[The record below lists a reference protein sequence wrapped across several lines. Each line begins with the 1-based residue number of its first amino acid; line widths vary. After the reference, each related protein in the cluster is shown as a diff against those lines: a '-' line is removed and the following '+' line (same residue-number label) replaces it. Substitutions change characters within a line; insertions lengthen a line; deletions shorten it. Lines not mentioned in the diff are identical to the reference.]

1 MPNTLNIAKERISQI
16 SDIATSYV
24 QQDKSLFDHFIHSY
38 YQSLHQ
44 EAAKDI
50 SNIDLAGMA
59 LHHFTLLKAY
69 DGSQPQLAIL
79 NPIAEEQHFHSSH
92 TVIQIVAYDRP
103 FLVDTLLM
111 SLEAEGIDVHRTYNI
126 IVSVERDEN
135 GNISHIESAHES
147 DTSKMSLIH
156 CEIAYQNNDELAA
169 LQQMLLTKIDTL
181 DVVVDD
187 WQKIR
192 AKLTDIKAELA
203 GQNLPEV
210 FYSQQEIQAFLDWV
224 LEDRFIFLGYREYR
238 LEGGSFINIHDA
250 VNNKSDTSSHKDSH
264 KNNDNAN
271 LDLYA
276 IGDSGLGLL
285 RGGSEDTLSKS
296 FDELPSNLKKLLTE
310 PRILMLSKSSRV
322 SPVHRPV
329 YMDFLGIH
337 KFDANGTLIGEYRFI
352 GLFTAQAYQLSVQ
365 QIPLLREKANKI
377 MAMADLPR
385 DGHAYHKMMHVIN
398 SLPRDDLFQASVE
411 ELYPIV
417 SGISQLQDKKSL
429 RLFSRVDHYQRFVSC
444 LVYIPRDKFNTELRI
459 KVQNVLKDAYGGMSS
474 GFTTEFNESEHA
486 RVHVHVRTVPGQ
498 VNEVD
503 TAALQDKLSAL
514 MQSWSDHYQKMLLD
528 NVGEQQANALMRRF
542 LSYIPA
548 AYQEQFDARTAV
560 EDTKRLAGLSDEQPM
575 IWHLYQ
581 STGDASNQLHLKLY
595 GRQDP
600 VILSKVLP
608 VLENFGVSVI
618 SAQTYEFDLPEQ
630 SIWMQEYELVLEHV
644 DTIDMQVVR
653 AQFEDSLKQIWAGR
667 IESDSFNELV
677 LTTRLDTYDVVVLRA
692 LSRYMMQAKA
702 PFSSAYI
709 QQTVVKNSAIS
720 VALGEL
726 FDARMNPIYSA
737 EERASKTSQIQ
748 AQITTALAGVSSLDE
763 DRIFR
768 WYLDLINAMVRTNFY
783 QREADGQRKDRLSFK
798 FLAAD
803 IPNLPKP
810 KPMFEIFVY
819 SPRVEA
825 VHLRGGKV
833 ARGGLRWSD
842 RMEDFRT
849 EVLGL
854 VKAQMVKNAV
864 IVPVGSKGG
873 FIVKTKTMADGREA
887 FQAEGIACY
896 QAFLRGMLDVTDNIV
911 DGQIVPPANTV
922 RHDEDDPYLVVAADK
937 GTATFSDI
945 ANALSSEYN
954 FWLDDAFASGG
965 SVGYDHKAMG
975 ITARGGWESVKRHFR
990 MRGMDIQ
997 NRDDFTVVG
1006 IGDMSGDVFG
1016 NGMLRSTHTKLVA
1029 AFNHLHI
1036 FIDPNPDTAASYA
1049 ERERLFEMPR
1059 STWDDYEKSLISQGG
1074 GVFSRQDKTIAI
1086 SPEMK
1091 ALFDISE
1098 DSLAPNELISA
1109 LLKSPVDLI
1118 WNGGIGT
1125 YVKSANESHA
1135 DVGDRA
1141 NDAVRVN
1148 GGELR
1153 TAVVGEG
1160 GNLGFTQQGRIEYA
1174 QTGGRIYTDA
1184 IDNSGGVNCSDH
1196 EVNIKILLGK
1206 VVEQGDMTLKQRNEL
1221 LESMTD
1227 TVAELVLRQNYLQPQ
1242 ALELSHL
1249 RAAANLSDHQR
1260 FIQML
1265 EAEGRLDRAIE
1276 YLPSDE
1282 EIAKR
1287 QKAGTGLTNPE
1298 LAIVMAYGKMWV
1310 YDHLLSSDLPDAPY
1324 FVNELRQYFPDELA
1338 SRFFDEMKEHRL
1350 HREIISTYLTN
1361 SIVNRLGIEALFRL
1375 HEETGQTLATIA
1387 RGYAISRDVFHVSK
1401 AWDLLE
1407 SLDNQVDAT
1416 LLLELELRLRDAL
1429 ENGVVWFI
1437 NAFGQDLQVAD
1448 MINRFEDSVE
1458 KLTKAGG
1465 FIEQQFSEYLQ
1476 EDTTSL
1482 MADDLSANDAA
1493 MFAMLPYHVDALD
1506 AALLAEQYER
1516 PVDEIATLYFEA
1528 YHVLQ
1533 LDWMMDNIA
1542 TLPQQDHWD
1551 RRARHALVNEVSR
1564 SLRMLMDTLLT
1575 QADAKQA
1582 FNDWKSRHASQLDA
1596 VTAEM
1601 QKLDSNDESAISLS
1615 TLSVLMSE
1623 LSGLVTK

>member
-1 MPNTLNIAKERISQI
+1 MPNSLGIAKERISQI

-24 QQDKSLFDHFIHSY
+24 QKDKSLFDHFIHSY
-38 YQSLHQ
+38 YEPLYQ
-44 EAAKDI
+44 ETAETI
-50 SNIDLAGMA
+50 SNTDLAGMA

-69 DGSQPQLAIL
+69 DGSKPQLTVL
-79 NPIAEEQHFHSSH
+79 NPMAEEQHFHSSH

-103 FLVDTLLM
+103 FLVDTILM

-126 IVSVERDEN
+126 IISVERNDDGQITNVKGADESA
-135 GNISHIESAHES
+135 ISHL
-147 DTSKMSLIH
+147 SLIH
-156 CEIAYQNNDELAA
+156 CEIAYQDSEDLEA
-169 LQQMLLTKIDTL
+169 LQKMLLTKIDTL
-181 DVVVDD
+181 DTVVGD
-187 WQKIR
+187 WKQMR
-192 AKLTDIKAELA
+192 AKLTDIQIELSKKP
-203 GQNLPEV
+203 LPEV
-210 FYSQQEIQAFLDWV
+210 FYSQQEIQTFLDWI
-224 LEDRFIFLGYREYR
+224 LDDHFIFLGYREYR
-238 LEGGSFINIHDA
+238 LEGGQAVEVDA
-250 VNNKSDTSSHKDSH
+250 EPAD
-264 KNNDNAN
+264 
-271 LDLYA
+271 LDLFA
-276 IGDSGLGLL
+276 IGNSGLGLL
-285 RGGSEDTLSKS
+285 RGAEQDKLSES
-296 FDELPSNLKKLLTE
+296 FTQLPKMLKQLLTE
-310 PRILMLSKSSRV
+310 PRVLMLSKSSRV
-322 SPVHRPV
+322 SPIHRSV

-337 KFDANGTLIGEYRFI
+337 KFDDNGKLVGEYRFI
-352 GLFTAQAYQLSVQ
+352 GLLTSQAYQLTVQ

-377 MAMADLPR
+377 MKMAELPR
-385 DGHAYHKMMHVIN
+385 DGHAHHKLMHVIN
-398 SLPRDDLFQASVE
+398 TLPRDDLFQASVE

-429 RLFSRVDHYQRFVSC
+429 RLFSRIDHYQRFVSC

-459 KVQNVLKDAYGGMSS
+459 KVQNVLKEAYGGTSS
-474 GFTTEFNESEHA
+474 GFTTEFNESAHA

-498 VNEVD
+498 VNDVNTE
-503 TAALQDKLSAL
+503 ALEAKLSAL
-514 MQSWSDHYQKMLLD
+514 MQSWNDSYQKMLLD
-528 NVGEQQANALMRRF
+528 NVGEQQANALNRRF
-542 LSYIPA
+542 LNYIPA
-548 AYQEQFDARTAV
+548 AYQERFDARTAV
-560 EDTKRLAGLSDEQPM
+560 EDTKRLAVLTTEKPM

-581 STGDASNQLHLKLY
+581 STGDARNQLHLKLY
-595 GRQDP
+595 GREQP

-608 VLENFGVSVI
+608 ILENFGVSVI

-630 SIWMQEYELVLEHV
+630 PIWMQEYELTLEHV
-644 DTIDMQVVR
+644 DTVNMQVVR
-653 AQFEDSLKQIWAGR
+653 GQFEDSLKQIWAGR
-667 IESDSFNELV
+667 VESDSFNELV
-677 LTTRLDTYDVVVLRA
+677 LVTKLDTYDVVVLRA

-709 QQTVVKNSAIS
+709 QQAVVKNSDIS
-720 VALGEL
+720 VALCSL
-726 FDARMNPIYSA
+726 FDARMNPKYSEDA
-737 EERASKTSQIQ
+737 RTEQTAKIQEQINV
-748 AQITTALAGVSSLDE
+748 ALADVDSLDE
-763 DRIFR
+763 DRILR

-783 QREADGQRKDRLSFK
+783 QTDTNGLRKDRLSFK

-803 IPNLPKP
+803 IPNLPLP

-873 FIVKTKTMADGREA
+873 FIVKNKTMADGREA

-896 QAFLRGMLDVTDNIV
+896 QTFLRGMLDITDNIV
-911 DGQIVPPANTV
+911 DGHIVPPANTV

-945 ANALSSEYN
+945 ANALAAEYN

-1016 NGMLRSTHTKLVA
+1016 NGMLLSTHTKLVA

-1036 FIDPNPDTAASYA
+1036 FIDPNPDTEASYA
-1049 ERERLFEMPR
+1049 ERARLFEMPR
-1059 STWDDYEKSLISQGG
+1059 SSWGDYEKSLISQGG
-1074 GVFSRQDKTIAI
+1074 GIFSRQDKTIAI
-1086 SPEMK
+1086 SAEMK
-1091 ALFDISE
+1091 AVFDIKE
-1098 DSLAPNELISA
+1098 DKLAPNDLITA
-1109 LLKSPVDLI
+1109 LMKSPVDLI

-1125 YVKSANESHA
+1125 YVKSANETHA

-1141 NDAVRVN
+1141 NDALRIN
-1148 GGELR
+1148 GNELR
-1153 TAVVGEG
+1153 AAVVGEG

-1227 TVAELVLRQNYLQPQ
+1227 NVAELVLRQNYLQPQ
-1242 ALELSHL
+1242 AIELSQIV
-1249 RAAANLSDHQR
+1249 AAANLSEHQR

-1265 EAEGRLDRAIE
+1265 ESEGRLDRAIE

-1287 QKAGTGLTNPE
+1287 QKADTGLTNPE
-1298 LAIVMAYGKMWV
+1298 LAVVMAYGKMWV
-1310 YDHLLSSDLPDAPY
+1310 YDSLLLSDLPDDPY
-1324 FVNELRQYFPDELA
+1324 FINELRKYFPDELA
-1338 SRFFDEMKEHRL
+1338 SRFFDEMTEHRL

-1361 SIVNRLGIEALFRL
+1361 SVVNRLGIEALFRL
-1375 HEETGQTLATIA
+1375 FEETDQSLATII
-1387 RGYAISRDVFHVSK
+1387 RGYAISRDVFNVSK
-1401 AWDLLE
+1401 AWKTLE
-1407 SLDNQVDAT
+1407 ALDNQVDAK
-1416 LLLELELRLRDAL
+1416 LLLNLELRLRDAL
-1429 ENGVVWFI
+1429 ERGVIWFI
-1437 NAFGQDLQVAD
+1437 NAFGQELQVAD
-1448 MINRFEDSVE
+1448 MISRFSNSVE
-1458 KLTKAGG
+1458 KLTKSGG
-1465 FIEQQFSEYLQ
+1465 FIEQQFAQYLQ

-1482 MADDLSANDAA
+1482 MQKDLSNIDAA
-1493 MFAMLPYHVDALD
+1493 LFAMLPYHVDALD

-1528 YHVLQ
+1528 YQVLQ

-1542 TLPQQDHWD
+1542 SLPQQNYWD
-1551 RRARHALVNEVSR
+1551 RRARHALVNELSR
-1564 SLRMLMDTLLT
+1564 SLRLLMDVVLSKP
-1575 QADAKQA
+1575 DAKQA
-1582 FNDWKSRHASQLDA
+1582 FSEWRSRHLDQLAS
-1596 VTAEM
+1596 VENEM
-1601 QKLDSNDESAISLS
+1601 RKLDDLYNNDENSQVSLS

>member
-250 VNNKSDTSSHKDSH
+250 VNNKSDDSSHKDSH

-548 AYQEQFDARTAV
+548 AYQERFDARTAV

>member
-1 MPNTLNIAKERISQI
+1 MPNSLNIAAERISQI

-24 QQDKSLFDHFIHSY
+24 QKDKSLLDHFMQSY
-38 YQSLHQ
+38 YRPLHH
-44 EAAKDI
+44 EVADDI
-50 SNIDLAGMA
+50 SDVDLAGMG

-69 DGSQPQLAIL
+69 DGNKPQLAIL

-111 SLEAEGIDVHRTYNI
+111 SLEEQGIDVHRTYNTI
-126 IVSVERDEN
+126 ISIKRDDE
-135 GNISHIESAHES
+135 GHISQIDNAPESG
-147 DTSKMSLIH
+147 TSHMSLIH
-156 CEIAYQNNDELAA
+156 CEIAYQDDDELDA
-169 LQQMLLTKIDTL
+169 LQKLLFDKIDTL
-181 DVVVDD
+181 DTVVGD
-187 WQKIR
+187 WEQMHSR
-192 AKLTDIKAELA
+192 LTAIKAELTK
-203 GQNLPEV
+203 QPLPEV
-210 FYSQQEIQAFLDWV
+210 FYSRAEIQAFLEWISD
-224 LEDRFIFLGYREYR
+224 DHFIFLGFREYR
-238 LEGGSFINIHDA
+238 LEGQ
-250 VNNKSDTSSHKDSH
+250 DSE
-264 KNNDNAN
+264 KGA
-271 LDLYA
+271 DLELFA
-276 IGDSGLGLL
+276 IGNSGLGLL
-285 RGGSEDTLSKS
+285 RGADEDTISDS
-296 FDELPSNLKKLLTE
+296 FHQLPTDLKQLLTE
-310 PRILMLSKSSRV
+310 PRVLMLSKSSRV
-322 SPVHRPV
+322 SPIHRSV

-337 KFDANGTLIGEYRFI
+337 KFDHTGKLIGEYRFI
-352 GLFTAQAYQLSVQ
+352 GLLTSQAYQLTVK

-377 MAMADLPR
+377 MVMSDLPR
-385 DGHAYHKMMHVIN
+385 NGHAHHKMMHVIN
-398 SLPRDDLFQASVE
+398 TLPRDDLFQASVE

-417 SGISQLQDKKSL
+417 YGISQLQDRKSL

-459 KVQNVLKDAYGGMSS
+459 KVQKVLEVAYGGTSS

-498 VNEVD
+498 VNTVD
-503 TAALQDKLSAL
+503 NSDLEAELSAL
-514 MQSWSDHYQKMLLD
+514 MESWHDNYQKVLLD
-528 NVGEQQANALMRRF
+528 NVGEQQANELQRRF
-542 LSYIPA
+542 LDYIPA
-548 AYQEQFDARTAV
+548 AYQERFDARTAV
-560 EDTKRLAGLSDEQPM
+560 EDTKRLAGLSHEQPM
-575 IWHLYQ
+575 LWHLYR
-581 STGDASNQLHLKLY
+581 STGDADNQLHLKLY
-595 GRQDP
+595 GRQQP

-630 SIWMQEYELVLEHV
+630 SIWMQEYELTLEHV
-644 DTIDMQVVR
+644 DTVDMRIVR
-653 AQFEDSLKQIWAGR
+653 GQFEDSLKEIWAGR
-667 IESDSFNELV
+667 VESDPFNELV
-677 LTTRLDTYDVVVLRA
+677 LTTKLNTYEVVILRA
-692 LSRYMMQAKA
+692 LASYMRQARA

-709 QQTVVKNSAIS
+709 QQTIVKYNAIS
-720 VALGEL
+720 VALVDL
-726 FDARMNPIYSA
+726 FDARMNPKYEDHDSSVRTDKVA
-737 EERASKTSQIQ
+737 QIQ
-748 AQITTALAGVSSLDE
+748 EQLIADLIEVDSLDE
-763 DRIFR
+763 DRILR
-768 WYLDLINAMVRTNFY
+768 WYLDLINAMIRTNFY
-783 QREADGQRKDRLSFK
+783 QTDGDGQRKDRLSFK

-810 KPMFEIFVY
+810 KLMFEIFVY

-825 VHLRGGKV
+825 VHMRGGKA

-873 FIVKTKTMADGREA
+873 FIVKSKTMADGREA

-896 QAFLRGMLDVTDNIV
+896 QTFLRGMLDVTDNIV
-911 DGQIVPPANTV
+911 DGNIVPPANTV

-937 GTATFSDI
+937 GTASFSDI
-945 ANALSSEYN
+945 ANAISTEYN

-1016 NGMLRSTHTKLVA
+1016 NGMLQSEHTKLVA

-1036 FIDPNPDTAASYA
+1036 FIDPNPDTANSYI
-1049 ERERLFEMPR
+1049 ERERLFNMPR
-1059 STWDDYEKSLISQGG
+1059 STWDDYEKTLISEGG
-1074 GVFSRQDKTIAI
+1074 GVYSRTDKSIAI
-1086 SPEMK
+1086 NDKMK
-1091 ALFDISE
+1091 ALFGIE
-1098 DSLAPNELISA
+1098 ADSLAPNDLISA
-1109 LLKSPVDLI
+1109 LLRAPVDLL

-1141 NDAVRVN
+1141 NDALRVD

-1227 TVAELVLRQNYLQPQ
+1227 TIAQLVLRQNYLQPQ
-1242 ALELSHL
+1242 AIELSHI

-1260 FIQML
+1260 FIQLL
-1265 EAEGRLDRAIE
+1265 ESEQRLDRAIE
-1276 YLPSDE
+1276 YLPADE
-1282 EIAKR
+1282 EIARR

-1298 LAIVMAYGKMWV
+1298 LAVVMAYGKMWV
-1310 YDHLLSSDLPDAPY
+1310 YDSLLLSDLPDDPY
-1324 FVNELRQYFPDELA
+1324 FVNELRKYFPDELVG
-1338 SRFFDEMKEHRL
+1338 RFFDEMTEHRL

-1361 SIVNRLGIEALFRL
+1361 SVVNRLGIEALFRL
-1375 HEETGQTLATIA
+1375 FEETGQTLATIIRA
-1387 RGYAISRDVFHVSK
+1387 YAITRDVFEVSV
-1401 AWDLLE
+1401 AWKMLE
-1407 SLDNQVDAT
+1407 SLDNKVDAK
-1416 LLLELELRLRDAL
+1416 LLLKLELRLRDAL
-1429 ENGVVWFI
+1429 ERGVVWFI
-1437 NAFGQDLQVAD
+1437 NAFGHELQVTD
-1448 MINRFEDSVE
+1448 MIDRFVGSVN
-1458 KLTKAGG
+1458 KLTKVGG
-1465 FIEQQFSEYLQ
+1465 FIEQQFEQYLQ
-1476 EDTTSL
+1476 EDAASL
-1482 MADDLSANDAA
+1482 TKDGLSDNDAA
-1493 MFAMLPYHVDALD
+1493 LFAMLPYHVDALD

-1516 PVDEIATLYFEA
+1516 PVDEIASLYFEA
-1528 YHVLQ
+1528 YQVLQ

-1542 TLPQQDHWD
+1542 TLPQQDYWD
-1551 RRARHALVNEVSR
+1551 RRARHALVNELSR
-1564 SLRMLMDTLLT
+1564 SLRLLMDAILSHP
-1575 QADAKQA
+1575 DPKQA
-1582 FNDWKSRHASQLDA
+1582 FNDWKSRHQDHLGS

-1601 QKLDSNDESAISLS
+1601 QKLDGNDEQVISLS

-1623 LSGLVTK
+1623 LSGIVIK

>member
-1 MPNTLNIAKERISQI
+1 MQA
-16 SDIATSYV
+16 
-24 QQDKSLFDHFIHSY
+24 
-38 YQSLHQ
+38 
-44 EAAKDI
+44 
-50 SNIDLAGMA
+50 LAGGVF
-59 LHHFTLLKAY
+59 LEW
-69 DGSQPQLAIL
+69 IL
-79 NPIAEEQHFHSSH
+79 
-92 TVIQIVAYDRP
+92 
-103 FLVDTLLM
+103 
-111 SLEAEGIDVHRTYNI
+111 
-126 IVSVERDEN
+126 
-135 GNISHIESAHES
+135 
-147 DTSKMSLIH
+147 
-156 CEIAYQNNDELAA
+156 
-169 LQQMLLTKIDTL
+169 
-181 DVVVDD
+181 DD
-187 WQKIR
+187 H
-192 AKLTDIKAELA
+192 
-203 GQNLPEV
+203 
-210 FYSQQEIQAFLDWV
+210 
-224 LEDRFIFLGYREYR
+224 FIFLGYREYR
-238 LEGGSFINIHDA
+238 LEGGQAIEVDSVDNKENVNSHDKPA
-250 VNNKSDTSSHKDSH
+250 D
-264 KNNDNAN
+264 
-271 LDLYA
+271 LDLFA
-276 IGDSGLGLL
+276 IGNSGLGLL
-285 RGGSEDTLSKS
+285 RGAEEDKLSES
-296 FDELPSNLKKLLTE
+296 FSQLPNVLKQLLTE
-310 PRILMLSKSSRV
+310 PRVLMLSKSSRV

-337 KFDANGTLIGEYRFI
+337 KFDDSGKLVGEYRFI
-352 GLFTAQAYQLSVQ
+352 GLLTSQAYQLTVQ

-385 DGHAYHKMMHVIN
+385 DGHAHHKMMHVIN
-398 SLPRDDLFQASVE
+398 TLPRDDLFQASVE

-459 KVQNVLKDAYGGMSS
+459 KVQNVLKEAYGGTSS
-474 GFTTEFNESEHA
+474 GFTTEFNESAHA

-498 VNEVD
+498 VKEVN
-503 TAALQDKLSAL
+503 TAALEEKLSAL
-514 MQSWSDHYQKMLLD
+514 MQSWSDNYQKMLLD
-528 NVGEQQANALMRRF
+528 NVGEQQANALNRRF
-542 LSYIPA
+542 MSHIPA
-548 AYQEQFDARTAV
+548 AYQERFDARTGV
-560 EDTKRLAGLSDEQPM
+560 EDIKRLAGLSDEQPM

-595 GRQDP
+595 GREQP

-608 VLENFGVSVI
+608 ILENFGVSVI

-630 SIWMQEYELVLEHV
+630 PIWMQEYELMLEHV
-644 DTIDMQVVR
+644 DAVNMQVVR
-653 AQFEDSLKQIWAGR
+653 GQFEDSLKQIWAGLV
-667 IESDSFNELV
+667 ESDSFNELV
-677 LTTRLDTYDVVVLRA
+677 LTTKLDTFDVVVLRA
-692 LSRYMMQAKA
+692 LSRYMVQARA
-702 PFSSAYI
+702 PFSSTYI
-709 QQTVVKNSAIS
+709 QQTVVKNSDIS
-720 VALGEL
+720 VALGSL
-726 FDARMNPIYSA
+726 FDARMNPKHDDESRTKKTA
-737 EERASKTSQIQ
+737 EIEEQILS
-748 AQITTALAGVSSLDE
+748 ALADVDSLDE
-763 DRIFR
+763 DRILR
-768 WYLDLINAMVRTNFY
+768 WYLDLIKAMVRTNFY
-783 QREADGQRKDRLSFK
+783 QTDSEGQRKDRLSFK

-873 FIVKTKTMADGREA
+873 FIVKTKTMADGRDA

-896 QAFLRGMLDVTDNIV
+896 QTFLRGMLDVTDNIV

-937 GTATFSDI
+937 GTASFSDI
-945 ANALSSEYN
+945 ANSIASEYN

-1036 FIDPNPDTAASYA
+1036 FIDPNPDTATSFA

-1059 STWDDYEKSLISQGG
+1059 STWDDYDKSLISQGG
-1074 GVFSRQDKTIAI
+1074 GVFSRTDKSIPI
-1086 SPEMK
+1086 SAEMK

-1125 YVKSANESHA
+1125 YVKSENETHA

-1242 ALELSHL
+1242 AIELSHI

-1265 EAEGRLDRAIE
+1265 EGEGRLDRAIE

-1282 EIAKR
+1282 EIVKR
-1287 QKAGTGLTNPE
+1287 QRAGVGLTNPE
-1298 LAIVMAYGKMWV
+1298 LAVVLAYGKMWV
-1310 YDHLLSSDLPDAPY
+1310 YDNLLLSDLPDEPY
-1324 FVNELRQYFPDELA
+1324 FINELRKYFPDELA
-1338 SRFFDEMKEHRL
+1338 TRFFDEMTQHRL

-1361 SIVNRLGIEALFRL
+1361 SVVNRLGIEALFRL
-1375 HEETGQTLATIA
+1375 YEETGQSLETIV
-1387 RGYAISRDVFHVSK
+1387 RGYAISRDVFNISK
-1401 AWDLLE
+1401 AWKTLE
-1407 SLDNQVDAT
+1407 VLDNQVDAT
-1416 LLLELELRLRDAL
+1416 LLLNLELRLRDAL
-1429 ENGVVWFI
+1429 EHGVVWFI

-1448 MINRFEDSVE
+1448 MIGRFSDSVE
-1458 KLTKAGG
+1458 KLTKSGG

-1476 EDTTSL
+1476 EDATSL
-1482 MADDLSANDAA
+1482 MQEDLAENDAT

-1506 AALLAEQYER
+1506 AALLAEQYDR

-1542 TLPQQDHWD
+1542 TLPQQDYWD
-1551 RRARHALVNEVSR
+1551 RRARHALVNELSR
-1564 SLRMLMDTLLT
+1564 SLRMLMDAILSKP
-1575 QADAKQA
+1575 DAKQA
-1582 FNDWKSRHASQLDA
+1582 FSEWRSRHLDQLAATEAEMDKLDA
-1596 VTAEM
+1596 IDGE
-1601 QKLDSNDESAISLS
+1601 IGLS

-1623 LSGLVTK
+1623 LSSLVTK

>member
-1 MPNTLNIAKERISQI
+1 MPNSLGITKERIGQI

-24 QQDKSLFDHFIHSY
+24 QKDKSLFDYFIHSY
-38 YQSLHQ
+38 YQPLHH
-44 EAAKDI
+44 ETAETI
-50 SNIDLAGMA
+50 SDADLAGMA

-69 DGSQPQLAIL
+69 DGNKPQLAIL

-103 FLVDTLLM
+103 FLVDTILM
-111 SLEAEGIDVHRTYNI
+111 SLEEQGIDVHRTYNI
-126 IVSVERDEN
+126 IVNVERDESD
-135 GNISHIESAHES
+135 NIAHVESVHES
-147 DTSKMSLIH
+147 NTSHMSLIH
-156 CEIAYQNNDELAA
+156 CEISYQDNEELNA
-169 LQQMLLTKIDTL
+169 LKKMLLAKIDTL
-181 DVVVDD
+181 DIVVDD
-187 WQKIR
+187 WQQIR
-192 AKLTDIKAELA
+192 ARLTDIKVDL
-203 GQNLPEV
+203 GSKPLPEI
-210 FYSQQEIQAFLDWV
+210 FYSKEEIQAFLDWV
-224 LEDRFIFLGYREYR
+224 LDEHFIFLGYREYR
-238 LEGGSFINIHDA
+238 LEDGD
-250 VNNKSDTSSHKDSH
+250 
-264 KNNDNAN
+264 N
-271 LDLYA
+271 LDLFA
-276 IGDSGLGLL
+276 IGNSGLGLL

-296 FDELPSNLKKLLTE
+296 FDELPGNLKELLTE
-310 PRILMLSKSSRV
+310 PRVLMLSKSSRV

-337 KFDANGTLIGEYRFI
+337 KFDDNGKLIGEYRFI
-352 GLFTAQAYQLSVQ
+352 GLFTPQAYQLSVQ
-365 QIPLLREKANKI
+365 QIPLLREKASKI
-377 MAMADLPR
+377 MEMADLPR

-411 ELYPIV
+411 ELYPTV

-429 RLFSRVDHYQRFVSC
+429 RLFSRIDHYQRFVSC

-459 KVQNVLKDAYGGMSS
+459 KVQNVLKEAYGGTSS

-486 RVHVHVRTVPGQ
+486 RVHVHVRTVPGH
-498 VNEVD
+498 VNEID
-503 TAALQDKLSAL
+503 TAALEAKLSAL
-514 MQSWSDHYQKMLLD
+514 MQSWSDNYQKMLLD
-528 NVGEQQANALMRRF
+528 NVGEQQANALTRRF

-548 AYQEQFDARTAV
+548 AYQERFDARTAV
-560 EDTKRLAGLSDEQPM
+560 EDTKRLAGLSEEQPM

-581 STGDASNQLHLKLY
+581 STGDAGNQLHLKLY
-595 GRQDP
+595 GRQQP

-608 VLENFGVSVI
+608 ILENFGVSVI

-630 SIWMQEYELVLEHV
+630 PIWMQEYELILEHV

-653 AQFEDSLKQIWAGR
+653 TQFEDSLKQIWAGR

-677 LTTRLDTYDVVVLRA
+677 LTTKLDTYDVVVLRA

-702 PFSSAYI
+702 PFSNAYI
-709 QQTVVKNSAIS
+709 QQTVVKNSEIS
-720 VALGEL
+720 VSLGDL
-726 FDARMNPIYSA
+726 FDARMNPRYT
-737 EERASKTSQIQ
+737 ENERTTKTRQIQ
-748 AQITTALAGVSSLDE
+748 EQITKALADVSSLDE
-763 DRIFR
+763 DRILR

-783 QREADGQRKDRLSFK
+783 QKEADGQRKDRLSFK

-911 DGQIVPPANTV
+911 DGNIVPPADTV

-1074 GVFSRQDKTIAI
+1074 GVFSRQDKTIAL

-1091 ALFDISE
+1091 ALFDISA
-1098 DSLAPNELISA
+1098 DSLTPNDLISA

-1125 YVKSANESHA
+1125 YVKSSSESHA

-1148 GGELR
+1148 GGDLR

-1227 TVAELVLRQNYLQPQ
+1227 SVAELVLRQNYLQPQ
-1242 ALELSHL
+1242 AIELSHI

-1265 EAEGRLDRAIE
+1265 EGEGRLDRAIE

-1282 EIAKR
+1282 EISKR

-1298 LAIVMAYGKMWV
+1298 LAVVMAYGKMWV
-1310 YDHLLSSDLPDAPY
+1310 YDNLLLSDLPDTPY
-1324 FVNELRQYFPDELA
+1324 FVNELHKYFPDELA
-1338 SRFFDEMKEHRL
+1338 ARFFEEMKAHRL

-1361 SIVNRLGIEALFRL
+1361 SVVNRLGIEALFRL
-1375 HEETGQTLATIA
+1375 YEETGQTLATII
-1387 RGYAISRDVFHVSK
+1387 RGYAIARDVFHVSK
-1401 AWDLLE
+1401 AWQLLE

-1416 LLLELELRLRDAL
+1416 LLLKLELRLRDAL

-1448 MINRFEDSVE
+1448 MISRFEVSVE
-1458 KLTKAGG
+1458 RLTKSNG
-1465 FIEQQFSEYLQ
+1465 FIEQQFTDYLQ

-1482 MADDLSANDAA
+1482 MEEALSVNDAA

-1528 YHVLQ
+1528 YQVLQ

-1542 TLPQQDHWD
+1542 TLPQQDYWD
-1551 RRARHALVNEVSR
+1551 RRARHALVNELTR
-1564 SLRMLMDTLLT
+1564 SLRMLMDTLLK
-1575 QADAKQA
+1575 QPNAKAA
-1582 FNDWKSRHASQLDA
+1582 FEDWKSRHDKQLEA

-1601 QKLDSNDESAISLS
+1601 AKLDSNDESHISLS

>member
-1 MPNTLNIAKERISQI
+1 MPSSLNISEERIGQI

-24 QQDKSLFDHFIHSY
+24 QKDKSLLDYFMQSY
-38 YQSLHQ
+38 YRPLHN
-44 EAAKDI
+44 EVADEI
-50 SNIDLAGMA
+50 SDVDLAGMG
-59 LHHFTLLKAY
+59 LHHFIVLKAY
-69 DGSQPQLAIL
+69 DGSKPQLTVL
-79 NPIAEEQHFHSSH
+79 NPVAEEQHFHSSH

-111 SLEAEGIDVHRTYNI
+111 SLEEQGIDVHRIYNN
-126 IVSVERDEN
+126 IVSIQRDNE
-135 GNISHIESAHES
+135 GNITQINNAPES
-147 DTSKMSLIH
+147 DSSHMSLIH
-156 CEIAYQNNDELAA
+156 CEVAYQDNEDLAA
-169 LQQMLLTKIDTL
+169 LQQLLVDKIETL
-181 DVVVDD
+181 DIVVGD
-187 WQKIR
+187 QEQMQSR
-192 AKLTDIKAELA
+192 LTDIKTELT
-203 GQNLPEV
+203 QQPLPEI
-210 FYSQQEIQAFLDWV
+210 FYSKEEVQAFLDWIS
-224 LEDRFIFLGYREYR
+224 DDHFIFLGFREYR
-238 LEGGSFINIHDA
+238 LEGQDTEKGS
-250 VNNKSDTSSHKDSH
+250 
-264 KNNDNAN
+264 
-271 LDLYA
+271 DLELFTV
-276 IGDSGLGLL
+276 GNSGLGLL
-285 RGGSEDTLSKS
+285 RGADKDTLSES
-296 FDELPSNLKKLLTE
+296 FDQLPTDLKQLLVE
-310 PRILMLSKSSRV
+310 PRVLMLSKSSRV
-322 SPVHRPV
+322 SPIYRSV

-337 KFDANGTLIGEYRFI
+337 KFDAKGKLVGEYRFI
-352 GLFTAQAYQLSVQ
+352 GLLTAQAYQLTVQ

-377 MAMADLPR
+377 IEMANLPH
-385 DGHAYHKMMHVIN
+385 DGHAYHKMVHVIN
-398 SLPRDDLFQASVE
+398 TLPRDDLFQASVK

-417 SGISQLQDKKSL
+417 YGISQLQDKKSL
-429 RLFSRVDHYQRFVSC
+429 RLFSRIDHYQRFVSC

-459 KVQNVLKDAYGGMSS
+459 KIQDVLKKAYGGTSS
-474 GFTTEFNESEHA
+474 GLTTEFNESDHA
-486 RVHVHVRTVPGQ
+486 RIHVHVRTVPGQ
-498 VNEVD
+498 VNNVD
-503 TAALQDKLSAL
+503 TSDLEAELSAL
-514 MQSWSDHYQKMLLD
+514 MESWHDHYQKMLLD
-528 NVGEQQANALMRRF
+528 NVGEQQANALQRRF

-548 AYQEQFDARTAV
+548 AYQERFDARTAV
-560 EDTKRLAGLSDEQPM
+560 EDTKRLASLSDEQPM

-581 STGDASNQLHLKLY
+581 STGDAGNQLHLKLY
-595 GRQDP
+595 GRQQP

-608 VLENFGVSVI
+608 VLENFGVAVI

-630 SIWMQEYELVLEHV
+630 PIWMQEYELTLEHV
-644 DTIDMQVVR
+644 DTVDMHVVR
-653 AQFEDSLKQIWAGR
+653 GQFEDSLKEIWAGR
-667 IESDSFNELV
+667 VESDTFNELV
-677 LTTRLDTYDVVVLRA
+677 LTTKLDTYDVVILRA
-692 LSRYMMQAKA
+692 LSSYMRQARA

-709 QQTVVKNSAIS
+709 QQTVVKYSAIS
-720 VALGEL
+720 VALVDL
-726 FDARMNPIYSA
+726 FDTRMNPKYNEHDSSA
-737 EERASKTSQIQ
+737 RTDKIAQIQ
-748 AQITTALAGVSSLDE
+748 EQLTTALIEVDSLDE
-763 DRIFR
+763 DRILR

-783 QREADGQRKDRLSFK
+783 QTDSKGQRKDRLSFK
-798 FLAAD
+798 FLATN

-810 KPMFEIFVY
+810 KLMFEIFVY

-825 VHLRGGKV
+825 VHMRGGKA

-873 FIVKTKTMADGREA
+873 FIVKTKTIADGREA

-896 QAFLRGMLDVTDNIV
+896 QTFLRGMLDVTDNIV
-911 DGQIVPPANTV
+911 DGTIVPPANTV

-937 GTATFSDI
+937 GTASFSDI
-945 ANALSSEYN
+945 ANAISAEYN

-1029 AFNHLHI
+1029 AFNHMHI
-1036 FIDPNPDTAASYA
+1036 FIDPNPDTANSYA
-1049 ERERLFEMPR
+1049 ERERLFNLPR
-1059 STWDDYEKSLISQGG
+1059 STWDDYEKSLISEGG
-1074 GVFSRQDKTIAI
+1074 GVYSRTDKSIAI
-1086 SPEMK
+1086 NAEMK
-1091 ALFDISE
+1091 TVFGIEE
-1098 DSLAPNELISA
+1098 DSLAPNDLISA
-1109 LLKSPVDLI
+1109 LLRAPVDLI

-1153 TAVVGEG
+1153 TAIVGEG

-1227 TVAELVLRQNYLQPQ
+1227 TIAQLVLRQNYLQPQ
-1242 ALELSHL
+1242 AIELSHI

-1260 FIQML
+1260 FIQLL
-1265 EAEGRLDRAIE
+1265 ESEQRLDRAIE

-1310 YDHLLSSDLPDAPY
+1310 YDNLLSSDLPDAPY
-1324 FVNELRQYFPDELA
+1324 FVNELRKYFPDELT

-1361 SIVNRLGIEALFRL
+1361 SVVNRFGIEALFRL
-1375 HEETGQTLATIA
+1375 YEETGQTLATIIRA
-1387 RGYAISRDVFHVSK
+1387 YAITCDVFEVST
-1401 AWDLLE
+1401 AWKTLE
-1407 SLDNQVDAT
+1407 SLDNKVDAK
-1416 LLLELELRLRDAL
+1416 LLLNLELRLRDAL
-1429 ENGVVWFI
+1429 ERGVVWFI
-1437 NAFGQDLQVAD
+1437 NAFGQDLQVTD
-1448 MINRFEDSVE
+1448 MIERFVGSVN

-1465 FIEQQFSEYLQ
+1465 FIAQQFEQHLQ
-1476 EDTTSL
+1476 DDTARLTKDGL
-1482 MADDLSANDAA
+1482 TDDDATL
-1493 MFAMLPYHVDALD
+1493 FAMMPYHVDALD

-1516 PVDEIATLYFEA
+1516 PVDEIASLYFEA
-1528 YHVLQ
+1528 YQVLQ

-1542 TLPQQDHWD
+1542 TLPQQDYWD
-1551 RRARHALVNEVSR
+1551 RRARHALVNELSR
-1564 SLRMLMDTLLT
+1564 SLRLLMDAVLS
-1575 QADAKQA
+1575 QPNAKQA
-1582 FNDWKSRHASQLDA
+1582 FNDWKSRHQAQLESATD
-1596 VTAEM
+1596 EM
-1601 QKLDSNDESAISLS
+1601 HKLDSNDEQAISLS

>member
-1 MPNTLNIAKERISQI
+1 MPNSLNIAKERISQI

-24 QQDKSLFDHFIHSY
+24 QADKSLFDHFIHSY
-38 YQSLHQ
+38 YQPLHQ
-44 EAAKDI
+44 ETAKDI
-50 SNIDLAGMA
+50 SNADLAGMA

-69 DGSQPQLAIL
+69 DRNHPQLAIL

-111 SLEAEGIDVHRTYNI
+111 SLEEQGIDVHRTYHI
-126 IVSVERDEN
+126 IVNVERDEN
-135 GNISHIESAHES
+135 GAITKVESAQES
-147 DTSKMSLIH
+147 GTSHMSLIH
-156 CEIAYQNNDELAA
+156 CEISYQDNDELVA
-169 LQQMLLTKIDTL
+169 LKQMLLAKVDTL
-181 DVVVDD
+181 DIVVDD
-187 WQKIR
+187 WQQIR
-192 AKLTDIKAELA
+192 AKLTNIKAELA
-203 GQNLPEV
+203 TKTLPEV

-224 LEDRFIFLGYREYR
+224 LDDHFIFLGYREYR
-238 LEGGSFINIHDA
+238 LKDGNSGEVGSVGSTANQIDR
-250 VNNKSDTSSHKDSH
+250 SD
-264 KNNDNAN
+264 
-271 LDLYA
+271 LDLFS
-276 IGDSGLGLL
+276 IGNSGLGLS
-285 RGGSEDTLSKS
+285 RGSSEDQLSKS
-296 FDELPSNLKKLLTE
+296 FDELPSNLKRLLTA
-310 PRILMLSKSSRV
+310 PQVLVLSKSSRV

-337 KFDANGTLIGEYRFI
+337 KFDDNGKLIGEHRFI
-352 GLFTAQAYQLSVQ
+352 GLFTAQAYQFSVQ
-365 QIPLLREKANKI
+365 QIPLLREKSNKI
-377 MAMADLPR
+377 MAMAKLPR
-385 DGHAYHKMMHVIN
+385 DGHAYHKMMHIIN
-398 SLPRDDLFQASVE
+398 TLPRDDLFQASVE
-411 ELYPIV
+411 DLYPTV
-417 SGISQLQDKKSL
+417 LGISQLQDKKSL
-429 RLFSRVDHYQRFVSC
+429 RLFCRIDHYQRFVSC

-459 KVQNVLKDAYGGMSS
+459 KVQNVLKEAYGGTSS

-486 RVHVHVRTVPGQ
+486 RVHVHVRTAPGQ
-498 VNEVD
+498 VHEVD
-503 TAALQDKLSAL
+503 TAALQAKLSSL

-528 NVGEQQANALMRRF
+528 NVGEQHANALTRRF

-548 AYQEQFDARTAV
+548 AYQERFDARTAV

-595 GRQDP
+595 GRQKA

-630 SIWMQEYELVLEHV
+630 PIWMQEYELVLEHV

-653 AQFEDSLKQIWAGR
+653 AQFEDSLKQIWAGQV
-667 IESDSFNELV
+667 ESDSLNELV
-677 LTTRLDTYDVVVLRA
+677 LTTKLDTYDVVVLRA

-702 PFSSAYI
+702 PFSNVYI
-709 QQTVVKNSAIS
+709 QQTMVKNSDIS
-720 VALGEL
+720 VALGSL
-726 FDARMNPIYSA
+726 FDARMNPNYSEA
-737 EERASKTSQIQ
+737 ERASKTSQIQ
-748 AQITTALAGVSSLDE
+748 EQITAALADVSSLDE

-783 QREADGQRKDRLSFK
+783 QREADGSRKDRLSFK

-819 SPRVEA
+819 SPCVEA

-873 FIVKTKTMADGREA
+873 FIVKTKTMADGRDV

-896 QAFLRGMLDVTDNIV
+896 QTFLRGMLDVTDNIV
-911 DGQIVPPANTV
+911 DGAIVPPANTV

-945 ANALSSEYN
+945 ANALSAEYN

-997 NRDDFTVVG
+997 NRDDFTVVA

-1036 FIDPNPDTAASYA
+1036 FIDPNPDTAASFA
-1049 ERERLFEMPR
+1049 ERERLFDLPR
-1059 STWDDYEKSLISQGG
+1059 SSWEDYNQSLISQGG
-1074 GVFSRQDKTIAI
+1074 GIFSRQDKTIAI

-1091 ALFDISE
+1091 ARFDISD
-1098 DSLAPNELISA
+1098 DSLAPNDFISA

-1125 YVKSANESHA
+1125 YVKSSEESHA

-1153 TAVVGEG
+1153 AAIVGEG

-1206 VVEQGDMTLKQRNEL
+1206 VVEQG
-1221 LESMTD
+1221 
-1227 TVAELVLRQNYLQPQ
+1227 
-1242 ALELSHL
+1242 
-1249 RAAANLSDHQR
+1249 
-1260 FIQML
+1260 
-1265 EAEGRLDRAIE
+1265 
-1276 YLPSDE
+1276 
-1282 EIAKR
+1282 
-1287 QKAGTGLTNPE
+1287 
-1298 LAIVMAYGKMWV
+1298 
-1310 YDHLLSSDLPDAPY
+1310 
-1324 FVNELRQYFPDELA
+1324 
-1338 SRFFDEMKEHRL
+1338 
-1350 HREIISTYLTN
+1350 
-1361 SIVNRLGIEALFRL
+1361 
-1375 HEETGQTLATIA
+1375 
-1387 RGYAISRDVFHVSK
+1387 
-1401 AWDLLE
+1401 
-1407 SLDNQVDAT
+1407 
-1416 LLLELELRLRDAL
+1416 
-1429 ENGVVWFI
+1429 
-1437 NAFGQDLQVAD
+1437 
-1448 MINRFEDSVE
+1448 
-1458 KLTKAGG
+1458 
-1465 FIEQQFSEYLQ
+1465 
-1476 EDTTSL
+1476 
-1482 MADDLSANDAA
+1482 
-1493 MFAMLPYHVDALD
+1493 
-1506 AALLAEQYER
+1506 
-1516 PVDEIATLYFEA
+1516 
-1528 YHVLQ
+1528 
-1533 LDWMMDNIA
+1533 
-1542 TLPQQDHWD
+1542 
-1551 RRARHALVNEVSR
+1551 
-1564 SLRMLMDTLLT
+1564 
-1575 QADAKQA
+1575 
-1582 FNDWKSRHASQLDA
+1582 
-1596 VTAEM
+1596 
-1601 QKLDSNDESAISLS
+1601 
-1615 TLSVLMSE
+1615 
-1623 LSGLVTK
+1623 

>member
-1 MPNTLNIAKERISQI
+1 MPNSLNIAKERISQI

-24 QQDKSLFDHFIHSY
+24 QADKSLFDHFIHSY
-38 YQSLHQ
+38 YQPLHQ
-44 EAAKDI
+44 ETAKDI
-50 SNIDLAGMA
+50 SNADLAGMA

-69 DGSQPQLAIL
+69 DRSHPQLAIL

-111 SLEAEGIDVHRTYNI
+111 SLEEQGIDVHRTYHI
-126 IVSVERDEN
+126 IVNVERDEN
-135 GNISHIESAHES
+135 GAITKVESAQES
-147 DTSKMSLIH
+147 GTSHMSLIH
-156 CEIAYQNNDELAA
+156 CEISYQDNDELAA
-169 LQQMLLTKIDTL
+169 LKQMLLAKVDTL

-187 WQKIR
+187 WQQIR

-203 GQNLPEV
+203 TKTLPEV

-224 LEDRFIFLGYREYR
+224 LDDHFIFLGYREYR
-238 LEGGSFINIHDA
+238 LEDGHRIEVNSVGNIANQDDR
-250 VNNKSDTSSHKDSH
+250 SD
-264 KNNDNAN
+264 
-271 LDLYA
+271 LDLFS
-276 IGDSGLGLL
+276 IGNSGLGLL
-285 RGGSEDTLSKS
+285 RGGSEDQLSKS
-296 FDELPSNLKKLLTE
+296 FDELPSNLKRLLTA
-310 PRILMLSKSSRV
+310 PQVLVLSKSSRV

-337 KFDANGTLIGEYRFI
+337 KFDDNGKLIGEHRFI

-365 QIPLLREKANKI
+365 QIPLLREKSNKI
-377 MAMADLPR
+377 MAMAKLPR
-385 DGHAYHKMMHVIN
+385 DGHAYHKMMHIIN
-398 SLPRDDLFQASVE
+398 TLPRDDLFQASIE
-411 ELYPIV
+411 DLYPTV
-417 SGISQLQDKKSL
+417 LGISQLQDKKSL
-429 RLFSRVDHYQRFVSC
+429 RLFCRFVSC
-444 LVYIPRDKFNTELRI
+444 LVYIPRVKFNTELRI
-459 KVQNVLKDAYGGMSS
+459 KVQNVLKEAYGGTSS

-498 VNEVD
+498 VHEVD
-503 TAALQDKLSAL
+503 TAALQAKLSFL
-514 MQSWSDHYQKMLLD
+514 MQSWSDNYQKMLLD
-528 NVGEQQANALMRRF
+528 NVGEQHANALTRRF

-548 AYQEQFDARTAV
+548 AYQERFDARTAV

-595 GRQDP
+595 GRQKA

-630 SIWMQEYELVLEHV
+630 PIWMQEYELVLEHV

-653 AQFEDSLKQIWAGR
+653 AQFEDSLKQIWAGQV
-667 IESDSFNELV
+667 ESDSLNELV
-677 LTTRLDTYDVVVLRA
+677 LTTKLDTYDVVVLRA

-702 PFSSAYI
+702 PFSNVYI
-709 QQTVVKNSAIS
+709 QQTMVKNSDIS
-720 VALGEL
+720 VALGSL
-726 FDARMNPIYSA
+726 FDARMNPNYSE
-737 EERASKTSQIQ
+737 EERASKTSQIR

-783 QREADGQRKDRLSFK
+783 QREANGQRKDRLSFK

-873 FIVKTKTMADGREA
+873 FIVKTKTMADGRDV

-896 QAFLRGMLDVTDNIV
+896 QTFLRGMLDVTDNIV
-911 DGQIVPPANTV
+911 DGAIVPPANTV

-945 ANALSSEYN
+945 ANALSAEYN

-1036 FIDPNPDTAASYA
+1036 FIDPNPDTAASFA
-1049 ERERLFEMPR
+1049 ERERLFNLPR
-1059 STWDDYEKSLISQGG
+1059 SSWEDYNQSLISQGG
-1074 GVFSRQDKTIAI
+1074 GIFSRQDKTIAI

-1091 ALFDISE
+1091 AVFDISD
-1098 DSLAPNELISA
+1098 DSLAPNDFISA

-1125 YVKSANESHA
+1125 YVKSSEESHA

-1153 TAVVGEG
+1153 AAIVGEG
-1160 GNLGFTQQGRIEYA
+1160 GNLGLTQRGRIEYA

-1221 LESMTD
+1221 LESMTE
-1227 TVAELVLRQNYLQPQ
+1227 TISELVLRQNYLQPQ
-1242 ALELSHL
+1242 AIELSQI

-1287 QKAGTGLTNPE
+1287 QKSGTGLTNPE
-1298 LAIVMAYGKMWV
+1298 LAVVMAYGKMWV
-1310 YDHLLSSDLPDAPY
+1310 YDNLLLSDLPDAPY
-1324 FVNELRQYFPDELA
+1324 FVNELRKYFPDELA
-1338 SRFFDEMKEHRL
+1338 SKFFDEMTEHRL
-1350 HREIISTYLTN
+1350 HREIISTYMTN
-1361 SIVNRLGIEALFRL
+1361 SVVNRLGIEALFRL
-1375 HEETGQTLATIA
+1375 HEETGQTLATIV
-1387 RGYAISRDVFHVSK
+1387 RGYAIARDVFHVSK
-1401 AWDLLE
+1401 AWELLE
-1407 SLDNQVDAT
+1407 ALDNQVDAT

-1448 MINRFEDSVE
+1448 MISRFEDSVE
-1458 KLTKAGG
+1458 KLTKSGG
-1465 FIEQQFSEYLQ
+1465 FIEQQFSQYLQ
-1476 EDTTSL
+1476 ADTTRL
-1482 MADDLSANDAA
+1482 IEDGLSINDAS

-1533 LDWMMDNIA
+1533 LDWMIDNIA
-1542 TLPQQDHWD
+1542 ILPQQDHWD
-1551 RRARHALVNEVSR
+1551 RRARHALANDVSR
-1564 SLRMLMDTLLT
+1564 SLRMLMETLLT
-1575 QADAKQA
+1575 QPDAIQA
-1582 FNDWKSRHASQLDA
+1582 FSDWKSRHASQLA
-1596 VTAEM
+1596 GVTAEM
-1601 QKLDSNDESAISLS
+1601 DKLDSNNDSQISLS

>member
-1 MPNTLNIAKERISQI
+1 MPNSLSIAKERISQI

-24 QQDKSLFDHFIHSY
+24 QKDKSLFDHFVHSY
-38 YQSLHQ
+38 YQPLHQ
-44 EAAKDI
+44 EAAKTV
-50 SNIDLAGMA
+50 SNADLAGMA

-69 DGSQPQLAIL
+69 DGSKPQLTVI
-79 NPIAEEQHFHSSH
+79 NPKAEEQHFHSSH

-103 FLVDTLLM
+103 FLVDTILM

-126 IVSVERDEN
+126 IISVQRDED
-135 GNISHIESAHES
+135 GQITHVEGAHES
-147 DTSKMSLIH
+147 ATSHLSLIH
-156 CEIAYQNNDELAA
+156 CEIAYQDNKDLAA

-181 DVVVDD
+181 DTVVGD
-187 WQKIR
+187 WKQMR
-192 AKLTDIKAELA
+192 SQLMNIKAELA
-203 GQNLPEV
+203 NKPLPEV
-210 FYSQQEIQAFLDWV
+210 FYSQQEIQAFLDWI
-224 LEDRFIFLGYREYR
+224 LDDHFIFLGYREYR
-238 LEGGSFINIHDA
+238 LEGGQAIE
-250 VNNKSDTSSHKDSH
+250 VNSEPSD
-264 KNNDNAN
+264 
-271 LDLYA
+271 LDLFA
-276 IGDSGLGLL
+276 IGNSGLGLL
-285 RGGSEDTLSKS
+285 RGAEEDKLSES
-296 FDELPSNLKKLLTE
+296 FSQLPKVLKQLLTE
-310 PRILMLSKSSRV
+310 PRVLMLSKSSRV
-322 SPVHRPV
+322 SPIHRSV

-337 KFDANGTLIGEYRFI
+337 KFDDNGKLVGEYRFV
-352 GLFTAQAYQLSVQ
+352 GLLTSQAYQLTVQ

-377 MAMADLPR
+377 MKMAELPR
-385 DGHAYHKMMHVIN
+385 DGHAHHKLMHVIN
-398 SLPRDDLFQASVE
+398 TLPRDDLFQAGVE

-429 RLFSRVDHYQRFVSC
+429 RLFSRIDHYQRFVSC

-459 KVQNVLKDAYGGMSS
+459 KVQNVLKEAYGGTSS
-474 GFTTEFNESEHA
+474 GFTTEFNESAHA

-498 VNEVD
+498 VNDVNTEVLE
-503 TAALQDKLSAL
+503 AKLSAL
-514 MQSWSDHYQKMLLD
+514 MQSWNDSYQKMLLD
-528 NVGEQQANALMRRF
+528 NVGEQQANALNRRF
-542 LSYIPA
+542 LNYIPA
-548 AYQEQFDARTAV
+548 AYQERFDARTAV
-560 EDTKRLAGLSDEQPM
+560 EDTKRLAGLTAEQPM

-595 GRQDP
+595 GREQP

-608 VLENFGVSVI
+608 ILENFGVSVI

-630 SIWMQEYELVLEHV
+630 PIWMQEYELTLEHV
-644 DTIDMQVVR
+644 DTVNMQVVR
-653 AQFEDSLKQIWAGR
+653 GQFEDSLKQIWAGQV
-667 IESDSFNELV
+667 ESDSFNELV
-677 LTTRLDTYDVVVLRA
+677 LITNLDTYDVVLLRA
-692 LSRYMMQAKA
+692 LSRYMMQARA
-702 PFSSAYI
+702 PFSSTYI
-709 QQTVVKNSAIS
+709 QQTVVKNSDIS
-720 VALGEL
+720 VALSNL
-726 FDARMNPIYSA
+726 FDARMNPKYSDEARA
-737 EERASKTSQIQ
+737 EKTSQIQ
-748 AQITTALAGVSSLDE
+748 EKINAALADVDSLDE
-763 DRIFR
+763 DRILR

-783 QREADGQRKDRLSFK
+783 QTDADGQRKDRLSFK

-896 QAFLRGMLDVTDNIV
+896 QTFLRGMLDITDNIV
-911 DGQIVPPANTV
+911 DGHIVAPANTV

-945 ANALSSEYN
+945 ANALAAEYN

-997 NRDDFTVVG
+997 NRDDFTVIG

-1016 NGMLRSTHTKLVA
+1016 NGMLLSTHTKLVA

-1049 ERERLFEMPR
+1049 ERARLFELPR
-1059 STWDDYEKSLISQGG
+1059 SSWEDYEQSLISQGG
-1074 GVFSRQDKTIAI
+1074 GIFSRQDKTIAI

-1091 ALFDISE
+1091 AVFDISE
-1098 DSLAPNELISA
+1098 DSLTPNDLISA
-1109 LLKSPVDLI
+1109 LLRAPVDLI

-1125 YVKSANESHA
+1125 YVKSANETHA

-1141 NDAVRVN
+1141 NDALRIN
-1148 GGELR
+1148 GNELR
-1153 TAVVGEG
+1153 AAIVGEG

-1242 ALELSHL
+1242 AIELSQL
-1249 RAAANLSDHQR
+1249 QASANLSEHQR

-1265 EAEGRLDRAIE
+1265 EGEGRLDRAIE

-1287 QKAGTGLTNPE
+1287 QKADTGLTNPE
-1298 LAIVMAYGKMWV
+1298 LAVIMAYGKMWV
-1310 YDHLLSSDLPDAPY
+1310 YDNLLLSDLPDDPY
-1324 FVNELRQYFPDELA
+1324 FINELRKYFPDELA
-1338 SRFFDEMKEHRL
+1338 ERFFDEMTKHRL

-1361 SIVNRLGIEALFRL
+1361 SVVNRLGIEALFRL
-1375 HEETGQTLATIA
+1375 YEETDQSLATII
-1387 RGYAISRDVFHVSK
+1387 RGYAITRDVFNVSK
-1401 AWDLLE
+1401 AWKTLE
-1407 SLDNQVDAT
+1407 DLDNQADAK
-1416 LLLELELRLRDAL
+1416 LLLTLELRLRDAL
-1429 ENGVVWFI
+1429 ERGVVWFI
-1437 NAFGQDLQVAD
+1437 NAFGQDLQVTD
-1448 MINRFEDSVE
+1448 MISRFSNSVE
-1458 KLTKAGG
+1458 KLTKSGG
-1465 FIEQQFSEYLQ
+1465 FIEQQFAQYLE

-1482 MADDLSANDAA
+1482 MQDDLSNSDATL
-1493 MFAMLPYHVDALD
+1493 FAMLPYHVDALD
-1506 AALLAEQYER
+1506 AALLAEQYGR

-1528 YHVLQ
+1528 YQVLQ

-1542 TLPQQDHWD
+1542 DLPQQGYWD
-1551 RRARHALVNEVSR
+1551 RRARHALVNELTR
-1564 SLRMLMDTLLT
+1564 SLRLLMDAVLSKS
-1575 QADAKQA
+1575 DAKQA
-1582 FNDWKSRHASQLDA
+1582 FGEWRSRHLDSLASIES
-1596 VTAEM
+1596 EM
-1601 QKLDSNDESAISLS
+1601 NKLDSNEDSKVSLS

-1623 LSGLVTK
+1623 ISGLVSK

>member
-1 MPNTLNIAKERISQI
+1 MPNSLSIAKERISQI

-24 QQDKSLFDHFIHSY
+24 QKDKSLFDHFIHSY
-38 YQSLHQ
+38 YQPLHA
-44 EAAKDI
+44 EAAETI
-50 SNIDLAGMA
+50 SNADLAGMA
-59 LHHFTLLKAY
+59 LHHFTLLQAY
-69 DGSQPQLAIL
+69 DGSKPQLKVL
-79 NPIAEEQHFHSSH
+79 NPKAEEQHFHSSH

-103 FLVDTLLM
+103 FLVDTILM

-126 IVSVERDEN
+126 IVSVERDDN
-135 GNISHIESAHES
+135 GHITHIEGAHES
-147 DTSKMSLIH
+147 ATSHLSLIH
-156 CEIAYQNNDELAA
+156 CEIAYQNDEDLAA
-169 LQQMLLTKIDTL
+169 LQQMLLAKIDTL
-181 DVVVDD
+181 DTVVGD
-187 WQKIR
+187 WKQMR
-192 AKLTDIKAELA
+192 AQLTDIKAELSKKP
-203 GQNLPEV
+203 LPEV
-210 FYSQQEIQAFLDWV
+210 FYSQQEIQAFLDWI
-224 LEDRFIFLGYREYR
+224 LDDHFIFLGYREYR
-238 LEGGSFINIHDA
+238 LEGGQA
-250 VNNKSDTSSHKDSH
+250 VEVNSEPAD
-264 KNNDNAN
+264 
-271 LDLYA
+271 LDLFA
-276 IGDSGLGLL
+276 IGNSGLGLL
-285 RGGSEDTLSKS
+285 RGAEEDKLSES
-296 FDELPSNLKKLLTE
+296 FSQLPKVLKQLLTE
-310 PRILMLSKSSRV
+310 PRVLMLSKSSRV

-337 KFDANGTLIGEYRFI
+337 KFDDNGKLVGEYRFI
-352 GLFTAQAYQLSVQ
+352 GLLTSQAYQLTVQ

-377 MAMADLPR
+377 MAMAELPR
-385 DGHAYHKMMHVIN
+385 DGHAHHKMMHVIN
-398 SLPRDDLFQASVE
+398 TLPRDDLFQASVE

-429 RLFSRVDHYQRFVSC
+429 RLFSRIDHYQRFVSC

-459 KVQNVLKDAYGGMSS
+459 KVQNVLKEAYGGTSS
-474 GFTTEFNESEHA
+474 GFTTEFNESAHA

-498 VNEVD
+498 VKDVN
-503 TAALQDKLSAL
+503 TAELEAKLAAL
-514 MQSWSDHYQKMLLD
+514 MQSWSDSYQKMLLD
-528 NVGEQQANALMRRF
+528 NVGEQQANALNRRF
-542 LSYIPA
+542 LNYIPA
-548 AYQEQFDARTAV
+548 AYQERFDARTAV
-560 EDTKRLAGLSDEQPM
+560 EDTKRLAVLTAEQPM

-595 GRQDP
+595 GREQP

-608 VLENFGVSVI
+608 ILENFGVSVI

-630 SIWMQEYELVLEHV
+630 PIWMQEYELTLEHV
-644 DTIDMQVVR
+644 DTVNMQVVR
-653 AQFEDSLKQIWAGR
+653 GQFEDSLKQIWAGHV
-667 IESDSFNELV
+667 ESDSFNELV
-677 LTTRLDTYDVVVLRA
+677 LTTNLDTYDVVVLRA

-702 PFSSAYI
+702 PFSSTYI
-709 QQTVVKNSAIS
+709 QQTVVKNSDIS
-720 VALGEL
+720 VALGCL
-726 FDARMNPIYSA
+726 FDARMNPKYSA
-737 EERASKTSQIQ
+737 DERTEKTAQIQ
-748 AQITTALAGVSSLDE
+748 QQITAALTDVDSLDE
-763 DRIFR
+763 DRILR

-783 QREADGQRKDRLSFK
+783 QTDSNGQRKDRLSFK

-873 FIVKTKTMADGREA
+873 FIVKTKTMADGRDE

-911 DGQIVPPANTV
+911 DGKIVPPANTV

-937 GTATFSDI
+937 GTASFSDI
-945 ANALSSEYN
+945 ANALSTEYD

-997 NRDDFTVVG
+997 NHDNFTVVG

-1016 NGMLRSTHTKLVA
+1016 NGMLLSTHTQLVA

-1036 FIDPNPDTAASYA
+1036 FIDPNPDAATSYA
-1049 ERERLFEMPR
+1049 ERARLFDMPR

-1074 GVFSRQDKTIAI
+1074 GVFSRQDKSITLSA
-1086 SPEMK
+1086 EMK
-1091 ALFDISE
+1091 QRFDIAA

-1125 YVKSANESHA
+1125 YVKSVNESHA

-1148 GGELR
+1148 GNELR
-1153 TAVVGEG
+1153 TAIVGEG

-1227 TVAELVLRQNYLQPQ
+1227 NVAELVLRQNYLQPQ
-1242 ALELSHL
+1242 AIELSHI

-1265 EAEGRLDRAIE
+1265 EGEGRLDRAIE

-1287 QKAGTGLTNPE
+1287 QKSDTGLTNPE
-1298 LAIVMAYGKMWV
+1298 LAVVMAYGKMWV
-1310 YDHLLSSDLPDAPY
+1310 YDNLLSSDLPDDAY
-1324 FVNELRQYFPDELA
+1324 FINELRKYFPDELA
-1338 SRFFDEMKEHRL
+1338 TRFFDEMTEHRL

-1361 SIVNRLGIEALFRL
+1361 SVVNRLGIEALFRL
-1375 HEETGQTLATIA
+1375 YEETDQSLATIV
-1387 RGYAISRDVFHVSK
+1387 RGYAISRDVFNVSK
-1401 AWDLLE
+1401 AWKTLE
-1407 SLDNQVDAT
+1407 ALDNQVDAK
-1416 LLLELELRLRDAL
+1416 LLLNLELRLRDAL
-1429 ENGVVWFI
+1429 EHGVVWFI

-1448 MINRFEDSVE
+1448 MISRFSDSVE
-1458 KLTKAGG
+1458 KLTKSGG
-1465 FIEQQFSEYLQ
+1465 FIEQQFAEYLQ

-1482 MADDLSANDAA
+1482 MQNDLSNSDAA
-1493 MFAMLPYHVDALD
+1493 LFAMLPYHVDALD

-1516 PVDEIATLYFEA
+1516 PVDEIATLYFDA

-1542 TLPQQDHWD
+1542 TLPQQDYWD
-1551 RRARHALVNEVSR
+1551 RRARHALMNELSR
-1564 SLRMLMDTLLT
+1564 SLRLLMDAILSKP
-1575 QADAKQA
+1575 DAKQA
-1582 FNDWKSRHASQLDA
+1582 FGEWRSRHLDHLES
-1596 VTAEM
+1596 VTTEM
-1601 QKLDSNDESAISLS
+1601 SKLDQLYANDADSKISLS

>member
-1 MPNTLNIAKERISQI
+1 MPNSLNITEERISQI

-24 QQDKSLFDHFIHSY
+24 QKDKSLLDHFIHSY
-38 YQSLHQ
+38 YQSLHK
-44 EAAKDI
+44 EMADAI
-50 SNIDLAGMA
+50 SDADLAGMA

-69 DGSQPQLAIL
+69 DGSSPQLAIL

-92 TVIQIVAYDRP
+92 TVIQMVAYDRP

-111 SLEAEGIDVHRTYNI
+111 TLEAQGIDVHRTYNI
-126 IVSVERDEN
+126 IVSVQRDDDN
-135 GNISHIESAHES
+135 SITHIESAHES
-147 DTSKMSLIH
+147 ATSHLSLIQ
-156 CEIAYQNNDELAA
+156 CEIAYQDKDKLAA
-169 LQQMLLTKIDTL
+169 LQQVLLDTVDTL
-181 DVVVDD
+181 DTVVGD
-187 WQKIR
+187 WGKMQER
-192 AKLTDIKAELA
+192 LSEIKDELA
-203 GQNLPEV
+203 KKPLPEV
-210 FYSQQEIQAFLDWV
+210 FYSRQEIQAFLDWMTD
-224 LEDRFIFLGYREYR
+224 EHFIFLGFREYR
-238 LEGGSFINIHDA
+238 LEVKESE
-250 VNNKSDTSSHKDSH
+250 KEP
-264 KNNDNAN
+264 
-271 LDLYA
+271 DLKLFS
-276 IGDSGLGLL
+276 IGNSGLGLL
-285 RGGSEDTLSKS
+285 RGGEQDALSKS

-310 PRILMLSKSSRV
+310 PRVLTLSKSSRV
-322 SPVHRPV
+322 SPVHHSV

-337 KFDANGTLIGEYRFI
+337 KFDDHGNLVGEYRFI
-352 GLFTAQAYQLSVQ
+352 GLFTPQAYQLSVQ

-377 MAMADLPR
+377 MAMAELPR

-417 SGISQLQDKKSL
+417 SGITQLQDKKSL
-429 RLFSRVDHYQRFVSC
+429 RLFSRIDHYQRFVSC

-459 KVQNVLKDAYGGMSS
+459 KVQNVLKEAYGGTSS

-486 RVHVHVRTVPGQ
+486 RVHVHVRTEPGH
-498 VNEVD
+498 VNAVD
-503 TAALQDKLSAL
+503 NSTLETELSAL
-514 MQSWSDHYQKMLLD
+514 MQSWGDNYQKMLLD
-528 NVGEQQANALMRRF
+528 NVGEQQANALMRKF

-548 AYQEQFDARTAV
+548 AYQERFDARTAV
-560 EDTKRLAGLSDEQPM
+560 EDTKRLANLTDEQP
-575 IWHLYQ
+575 ILWHLYQ

-595 GRQDP
+595 GRQQP

-608 VLENFGVSVI
+608 VLENFGVSVV

-630 SIWMQEYELVLEHV
+630 AIWMQEYELTLEHV

-653 AQFEDSLKQIWAGR
+653 GQFEDSLKQIWAGNV
-667 IESDSFNELV
+667 ESDSFNELI
-677 LTTRLDTYDVVVLRA
+677 LTTKLDTYEVVVLRA
-692 LSRYMMQAKA
+692 LSSYMRQARA
-702 PFSSAYI
+702 PFSNVYV
-709 QQTVVKNSAIS
+709 QQTVVKNSDIS
-720 VALGEL
+720 VLLADL
-726 FDARMNPIYSA
+726 FDTRMNPKYSDPDSK
-737 EERASKTSQIQ
+737 ERSEKTAKIRE
-748 AQITTALAGVSSLDE
+748 QITTALAAVDSLDE
-763 DRIFR
+763 DRILR

-783 QREADGQRKDRLSFK
+783 QTDPNGQRKDRLSFK

-911 DGQIVPPANTV
+911 DGNIIPPANTV

-937 GTATFSDI
+937 GTASFSDI
-945 ANALSSEYN
+945 ANALSAEYN

-997 NRDDFTVVG
+997 ASDEFTVVG

-1016 NGMLRSTHTKLVA
+1016 NGMLRSRHTKLVA

-1036 FIDPNPDTAASYA
+1036 FIDPNPDAETSYI
-1049 ERERLFEMPR
+1049 ERERLFNLPR

-1074 GVFSRQDKTIAI
+1074 GIFARTEKTIAI

-1091 ALFDISE
+1091 ALFDISD
-1098 DSLAPNELISA
+1098 DSLAPNDFISA
-1109 LLKSPVDLI
+1109 LLRAPVDLI

-1242 ALELSHL
+1242 AIELSHI

-1260 FIQML
+1260 FIQLL
-1265 EAEGRLDRAIE
+1265 ESEQRLDRAIE

-1287 QKAGTGLTNPE
+1287 QKTNTGLTNPE
-1298 LAIVMAYGKMWV
+1298 LAVVMAYGKMWV
-1310 YDHLLSSDLPDAPY
+1310 YDDLLLSDVPDAPY
-1324 FVNELRQYFPDELA
+1324 FINELRQYFPDELA
-1338 SRFFDEMKEHRL
+1338 SRFFEEMTEHRL

-1361 SIVNRLGIEALFRL
+1361 SVVNRLGIEALFRL
-1375 HEETGQTLATIA
+1375 TEETGQSLATIIRA
-1387 RGYAISRDVFHVSK
+1387 YAIVRDVFNVSK
-1401 AWDLLE
+1401 AWELLE
-1407 SLDNQVDAT
+1407 SLDNKVDAT
-1416 LLLELELRLRDAL
+1416 LLLNLELRLRDAL
-1429 ENGVVWFI
+1429 THGVVWFI

-1448 MINRFEDSVE
+1448 MISRFGDSVE
-1458 KLTKAGG
+1458 QLTKSSG
-1465 FIEQQFSEYLQ
+1465 FIEQQFADYLQ
-1476 EDTTSL
+1476 EDKVR
-1482 MADDLSANDAA
+1482 LSSTGLTDIDAA
-1493 MFAMLPYHVDALD
+1493 LFAMLPYHVDALD
-1506 AALLAEQYER
+1506 AALLSEQYER

-1528 YHVLQ
+1528 YKVLQ
-1533 LDWMMDNIA
+1533 LDWMMENIA

-1551 RRARHALVNEVSR
+1551 RRARHALVNEVTR
-1564 SLRMLMDTLLT
+1564 NLRLLMDALLS
-1575 QADAKQA
+1575 QPDSKQA
-1582 FNDWKSRHASQLDA
+1582 FNDWKLRHEDQLES

-1601 QKLDSNDESAISLS
+1601 EKLDNNLDNDDENTISLS